1 MFAIQ
6 SLLPEGGA
14 SLDAYPNPENQ
25 AQWVIK
31 LKSLR
36 SQREANTYADAARCK
51 QILPA
56 SGAKLVAQPTD
67 DEQWEFVIEAY
78 DGSWRVREVFPP
90 DKNLVTA
97 LVQVIQ
103 NPGATAVLGP
113 ILLDLFRR
121 LPKV

>member
-1 MFAIQ
+1 MFPIQ

-14 SLDAYPNPENQ
+14 GLDAYPHPDNP

-36 SQREANTYADAARCK
+36 SQQEVNTYADAERLRSV
-51 QILPA
+51 LPH
-56 SGAKLVAQPTD
+56 SGAKLIAQPTED
-67 DEQWEFVIEAY
+67 GQWEFVIEAY

-90 DKNLVTA
+90 NKNLITA
-97 LVQVIQ
+97 LVRIVQ

-113 ILLDLFRR
+113 ILMDLFRR
-121 LPKV
+121 LPRV